1 MIPTSI
7 ASEHNIGDTGPDHGK
22 AQQFHHF
29 ITYTQP
35 LPLRAA
41 ICLTPH
47 CYLLDVGLELD
58 SIVALVVSSIAAL
71 GDSAG
76 SDVTEESTRGVSVAL
91 GDSAGSDVTEES
103 TRGISVA
110 LGDSAGRDV
119 TEESTGG
126 ISVVLGDSAGS
137 DVTEE
142 STGGISVA
150 LGDSA
155 GRDVTEESTGGIS
168 VVLGASAGS
177 DVDKETIEGSV
188 SEGGELHVK

>member
-29 ITYTQP
+29 ITYAQP
-35 LPLRAA
+35 LPLRAV

-58 SIVALVVSSIAAL
+58 SIVALVVSSI
-71 GDSAG
+71 
-76 SDVTEESTRGVSVAL
+76 VAL

-103 TRGISVA
+103 TRGISVV

-119 TEESTGG
+119 AEESTGG

-142 STGGISVA
+142 STGGISV
-150 LGDSA
+150 
-155 GRDVTEESTGGIS
+155 
-168 VVLGASAGS
+168 VLGVSAGS